1 MRRTIGVQA
10 RKLFQNVS
18 MILAITLFPPRRMQ
32 PDDACR
38 QGRAPMPPA
47 RSDARMLLYSC
58 EHLITVGN
66 FHSYL
71 SDY

>member
-18 MILAITLFPPRRMQ
+18 VILAITLCPPRRM
-32 PDDACR
+32 PPAAACR
-38 QGRAPMPPA
+38 QGRAPLPPA